1 MKSKAIFITILL
13 SVVFVSSSY
22 GQLNDF
28 PVLKGPY
35 LGQKPPGMTP
45 EIFAPG
51 IVSTEDSQE
60 FAGTFSPCGN
70 EFFFTRA
77 IEPPNM
83 QIMYTV
89 IKDGKWTEPSLSPIA
104 YECSEAQ
111 PHISPDGNKL
121 FYASR
126 RPLPGSTELTSSSN
140 IWISNKSGNSWTEP
154 YLLENPFKD
163 NNFLMYVTSSNNGTI
178 YFRSQRGVFFSRFI
192 DGKYTEPEF
201 LPEEINAPTKGNH
214 PYIAPDESY
223 IIFDTMSNPPIGFG
237 SSDLFISFRKSDGSW
252 TKAANM
258 GEIINSEGYEVAPSV
273 SSDGKFFFFESD
285 KAGSMDIYWVDAKII
300 EQLKSDE
307 FQK

>member
-1 MKSKAIFITILL
+1 MKCKRILFAFICFIVILEIG
-13 SVVFVSSSY
+13 SAKNE
-22 GQLNDF
+22 GF

-51 IVSTEDSQE
+51 IVSTVENQE
-60 FAGTFSPCGN
+60 FAGTFSPDGK
-70 EFFFTRA
+70 EFFFTKV
-77 IEPPNM
+77 IEAPNKH
-83 QIMYTV
+83 IMYTT
-89 IKDGKWTEPSLSPIA
+89 IKDGKWTEPSLSPIS
-104 YECSEAQ
+104 YECSEAE
-111 PHISPDGNKL
+111 PHISPDGKKL

-126 RPLPGSTELTSSSN
+126 RPLPGNTEVASSSN
-140 IWISNKSGNSWTEP
+140 IWISNKSGNSWSKP

-178 YFRSQRGVFFSRFI
+178 YFRSRRGVFLSRFI
-192 DGKYTEPEF
+192 DGKYAEPEF

-223 IIFDTMSNPPIGFG
+223 IIFDTIRNPPAGFG

-252 TKAANM
+252 TKAVNM
-258 GEIINSEGYEVAPSV
+258 GEIINSEGYEVTPSV

-300 EQLKSDE
+300 EELKPKE
-307 FQK
+307 LK